1 MFRSTLTRLLVGLLV
16 LAALLFAQFLAQPL
30 LAQTLLIE
38 GARVIPGDGSPA
50 VDGAAILVENGRIT
64 RIGRDVP
71 APTGAV
77 RVDLAGKTIMP
88 AIIATHVHPG
98 FQVGTSYLAEN
109 YKRETVIADLQ
120 SSEAPRL
127 GERQ

>member
-71 APTGAV
+71 APAGA
-77 RVDLAGKTIMP
+77 DA
-88 AIIATHVHPG
+88 A
-98 FQVGTSYLAEN
+98 
-109 YKRETVIADLQ
+109 
-120 SSEAPRL
+120 
-127 GERQ
+127 